1 MAAAGGGHY
10 LNERS
15 SINLPRLPPRPKVPA
30 ETSLI
35 SPAQLMGRQRKTAL
49 ILPCLRINNQTPS
62 ARESLSPREV
72 ALGGYL

>member
-35 SPAQLMGRQRKTAL
+35 SPAQLMGRQRKDRPYTAL
-49 ILPCLRINNQTPS
+49 STHKQPDTLGQ
-62 ARESLSPREV
+62 REPVST
-72 ALGGYL
+72 